1 MILIT
6 SNNLLNI
13 RHTDPIFSV
22 VSSRITE
29 EVLQMLTP
37 NSKAIAISLKH
48 ILPIIIGDTYF
59 LHYTLLP
66 MLTDYNENFIL
77 EKVRGFF
84 REYMDSEDYRKMHS
98 CTAYDDIMSSIY
110 TTKFIEE
117 LLKKLEEELMRRS
130 QQMQSGSEQTLQS
143 IIGFDQKLKEVIQES
158 LVKSMVHAKNKT
170 KEFMEK
176 FNDIR
181 ELVDVGKK
189 PGTFKNVI
197 DLTEKIMRIYDAE
210 RILSFTKKTTKSIP
224 MFTKIKKQK
233 EKHGD
238 ELFGYK
244 LTRDLREAIPRE
256 VALPEEFFYYKLAS
270 TGFMAK
276 EKIVSGEGAYY
287 VAIDKSGSMI
297 GEKTIW
303 ARSVALSIFKL
314 AKRKKRKFF
323 LRFFDAEVHPEK
335 PISNPFDT
343 LELILKVGS
352 DGGTNINKIIR
363 TAIRD
368 LRELRDKTNTI
379 IIITDGK
386 DDVNIKAEELK
397 ENNASLVAV
406 MIKGDNES
414 LRRLAEESKGQ
425 YLKAELT
432 EEGALKLIN
441 LLRR

>member
-1 MILIT
+1 MLT
-6 SNNLLNI
+6 SN
-13 RHTDPIFSV
+13 
-22 VSSRITE
+22 SR
-29 EVLQMLTP
+29 
-37 NSKAIAISLKH
+37 AIAISLKDK
-48 ILPIIIGDTYF
+48 LPIIIGDTYF
-59 LHYTLLP
+59 LHYTLFP
-66 MLTDYNENFIL
+66 MLTDSNEDFML

-84 REYMDSEDYRKMHS
+84 REYMDSEDYRIMHS
-98 CTAYDDIMSSIY
+98 YTAYDDIMSSIY

-117 LLKKLEEELMRRS
+117 LLKKLEDELTQRG
-130 QQMQSGSEQTLQS
+130 QQMQSGSEQGWKSQS
-143 IIGFDQKLKEVIQES
+143 IIGLEQKFQEIIQES
-158 LVKSMVHAKNKT
+158 LVRSMAHAKNKT

-176 FNDIR
+176 FNDVR

-189 PGTFKNVI
+189 PGTFRNII
-197 DLTEKIMRIYDAE
+197 DLTEKIMKIYDAE

-224 MFTKIKKQK
+224 LFTKIKKRR

-244 LTRDLREAIPRE
+244 LTRDVKEAISRE
-256 VALPEEFFYYKLAS
+256 IALPEELFYYKLAS

-303 ARSVALSIFKL
+303 ARSVALSLFKL

-335 PISNPFDT
+335 PISNPFDA

-352 DGGTNINKIIR
+352 EGGTNINKTIR
-363 TAIRD
+363 TAIKD
-368 LRELRDKTNTI
+368 LHELRDKTNTI

-397 ENNASLVAV
+397 ENNASLIAV
-406 MIKGDNES
+406 MIKGENES
-414 LRRLAEESKGQ
+414 LRKLAEGSKGQ